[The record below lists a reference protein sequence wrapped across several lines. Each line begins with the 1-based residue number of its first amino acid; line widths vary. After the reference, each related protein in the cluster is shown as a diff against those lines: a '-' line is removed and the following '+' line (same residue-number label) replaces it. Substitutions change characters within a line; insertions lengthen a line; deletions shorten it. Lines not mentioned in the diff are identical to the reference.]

1 MQIGPGISEIM
12 INDRRKSA
20 LLGYR
25 SLAHYRSLGFDK
37 NTSPEEEEE
46 EEEEEEVASPRVIYK
61 HDDHEATTT
70 AICYRK
76 KVKTADG

>member
-46 EEEEEEVASPRVIYK
+46 EEEEEVASPRVIYK

>member
-12 INDRRKSA
+12 IIYGRKSA

-37 NTSPEEEEE
+37 NTSPEEEE